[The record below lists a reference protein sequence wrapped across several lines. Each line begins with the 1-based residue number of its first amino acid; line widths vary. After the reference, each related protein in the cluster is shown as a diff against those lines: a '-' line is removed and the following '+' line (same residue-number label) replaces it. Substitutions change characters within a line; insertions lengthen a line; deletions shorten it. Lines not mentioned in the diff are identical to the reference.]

1 MVPLKDENPI
11 QITPIVT
18 YVLITANIVIF
29 IYQLSLG
36 TSELQELLQNF
47 AFIPGQLSE
56 TLQGV
61 HRRPRS
67 RTPNPGHLSV
77 SPWEHSPRYF

>member
-56 TLQGV
+56 TLQGGG
-61 HRRPRS
+61 PPATS
-67 RTPNPGHLSV
+67 FPNP
-77 SPWEHSPRYF
+77 